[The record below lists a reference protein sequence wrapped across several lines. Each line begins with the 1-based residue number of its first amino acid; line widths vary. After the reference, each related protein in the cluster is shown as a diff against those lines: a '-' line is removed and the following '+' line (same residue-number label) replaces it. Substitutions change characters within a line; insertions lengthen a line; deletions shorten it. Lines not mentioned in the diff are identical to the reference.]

1 MKIRLRCIAAVVSAF
16 ALLATATAATVGE
29 PAPQFSLV
37 DTDGQT
43 RELSEFKGKI
53 VVLEWTNYG
62 CPYVRRHY
70 SSGNMQAV
78 QQVNTDKEVVWLS
91 ICSSAPG
98 TQGHMSVPEWKAAI
112 ESKGVNASAVL
123 IDESSKVARL
133 YGAIVTPHM
142 FVIDEAGTLVY
153 DGAIDNNASVR
164 GDIAGAE
171 NYVTAAVDALL
182 AGEPIAKSKVKP
194 YGCGI
199 KYARH

>member
-1 MKIRLRCIAAVVSAF
+1 MKLRLRCIAAAVSAF
-16 ALLATATAATVGE
+16 AFIAIATAATVGE

-43 RELSEFKGKI
+43 RELSEFEGKI

-62 CPYVRRHY
+62 CPYVKRHY
-70 SSGNMQAV
+70 NSGNMQAI
-78 QQVNTDKEVVWLS
+78 QEANTGKEVVWLS

-98 TQGHMSVPEWKAAI
+98 TQGHMSVPEWKSAI
-112 ESKGVNASAVL
+112 QSKGVNASAVL
-123 IDESSKVARL
+123 IDETSKVARL

-142 FVIDEAGTLVY
+142 YVIDEAGILVY
-153 DGAIDNNASVR
+153 DGAIDNQASVR
-164 GDIAGAE
+164 GDISNAE

-182 AGEPIAKSKVKP
+182 AGEPITKSKVKP

-199 KYARH
+199 KYAR